1 MAIRNVLL
9 CLTLIFSSAQLPAQ
23 TSEKVDSL
31 LTLLSST
38 ETDEEFHV
46 NVALAFEYSGL
57 GNYAQAIEHMY
68 RAKAYA
74 EKTSDNKLKAL
85 TYYDLGEIYLRWD
98 NYKQSAFYLNKSLII
113 PNGLDTAEIVRAN
126 LLIGID
132 YSSIDLDS
140 TAIVYYKTALSLAKS
155 RRSDG
160 LKYDHIYNNIGISFM
175 DQGFLDSAKFYHD
188 SSLTL
193 RLANSNM
200 SDIGQSYNNIGSL
213 KYELEEFDSALYYY
227 KKGLE
232 YRIKGKLK
240 WSGIIESKLNIGKAL
255 IELEKYS
262 EANSILEKAYDTLA
276 RSHNIA
282 LNIRAAR
289 FLEQLNKKKGN
300 FKDALKFNKVLQHYQ
315 DSLST
320 MWQNEEMMRL
330 LSVSKYQNKLFQ
342 DSIQQAEK
350 DRTMVLEE
358 EQRQRTNE
366 VILTAFISVVL
377 LLLGIVVL
385 IYRNLRSKK
394 RAAIIITEQ
403 KHEVE
408 LQRDLARKRQQD
420 AEDHQKTVQQ
430 QKDLLSDRNREITDS
445 ITYAKQIQ
453 QAILPGTIKFTE
465 FFEDYFI
472 LYRPRDIV
480 AGDFFWVETINHHSF
495 IAVADCTGHGVPG
508 ALVSVICYGA
518 LNRCIHE
525 FGLKEPAK
533 ILEKARDIIVD
544 NFSNSSE
551 RMMDGMDVSLLVID
565 SNNSTLNWSG
575 ANNPLWIIKK
585 DNQVLLEYKGDNQPV
600 GSYISPEDFTSHQ
613 ITLGEGDTL
622 YMLTDGFQDQ
632 FGGEQDK
639 KFGSKRL
646 KKLISDIQ
654 HLSLSDQ
661 KTELDR
667 VLSDWMGNSM
677 QIDDITIL
685 GFKFKRNLLN

>member
-1 MAIRNVLL
+1 MVIRNVLL

-38 ETDEEFHV
+38 ETDEVFHV

-68 RAKAYA
+68 RAKAFA
-74 EKTSDNKLKAL
+74 EKTNNNKLKAL
-85 TYYDLGEIYLRWD
+85 AYFDLGKIYLRWD
-98 NYKQSAFYLNKSLII
+98 NYKQSAFYLNKSLIT
-113 PNGLDTAEIVRAN
+113 PNGLDSADMVHAN
-126 LLIGID
+126 VMIGID

-140 TAIVYYKTALSLAKS
+140 TAIVYYKTALSIAKPK
-155 RRSDG
+155 RSHG
-160 LKYDHIYNNIGISFM
+160 FKYDHIYNNIGIAFM
-175 DQGFLDSAKFYHD
+175 DLGFLDSAKFYHD

-200 SDIGQSYNNIGSL
+200 SDVGQSYNNIGSL

-227 KKGLE
+227 EKGLE
-232 YRIKGKLK
+232 YRIKGNLK
-240 WSGIIESKLNIGKAL
+240 WSGIIESRLNIAKAL

-262 EANSILEKAYDTLA
+262 EANSILEKAYDTLT
-276 RSHNIA
+276 RSRNIP

-289 FLEQLNKKKGN
+289 FLEQLHNKKGN
-300 FKDALKFNKVLQHYQ
+300 FKDALKFNRVLHHYQ

-320 MWQNEEMMRL
+320 MGQNEQMMRL

-350 DRTMVLEE
+350 DRTMLLEE

-366 VILTAFISVVL
+366 VIFTAFISVVL

-408 LQRDLARKRQQD
+408 LQRDIARKRQQD
-420 AEDHQKTVQQ
+420 AEDHQKTVQH

-453 QAILPGTIKFTE
+453 LAILPGTIKFTE
-465 FFEDYFI
+465 FFEDSLV

-480 AGDFFWVETINHHSF
+480 AGDFIWLETINNHSF

-508 ALVSVICYGA
+508 ALVSLVCYGA

-525 FGLKEPAK
+525 FGLKQPAK
-533 ILEKARDIIVD
+533 ILAKARDIIVD
-544 NFSNSSE
+544 NLSNSE
-551 RMMDGMDVSLLVID
+551 KRMTDGMDVSLLVID
-565 SNNSTLNWSG
+565 NSSKLHWSG
-575 ANNPLWIIKK
+575 ANNPLWIIQKE
-585 DNQVLLEYKGDNQPV
+585 QHEILEYRGDDQPV
-600 GSYISPEDFTSHQ
+600 GNYIAQDDFTNHE
-613 ITLGEGDTL
+613 IVLKEGDTF
-622 YMLTDGFQDQ
+622 YMVTDGFQDQ
-632 FGGEQDK
+632 FGGEKDK
-639 KFGSKRL
+639 KFGSTRLKRL
-646 KKLISDIQ
+646 LSDMQ
-654 HLSLSDQ
+654 HLSLPDQ

-667 VLSDWMGNSM
+667 ALNEWMGSNK